1 MPKLVIMD
9 QGGDMTKTWDEET
22 RSQTEEIF
30 NDLVRNQGILDNW
43 CARRLHRMRDPSA
56 SASGRRTLRR
66 MRLRSR
72 RFSVRG
78 RVNRQRSKN
87 QCSTGCAG
95 GVVRGASGGGTV
107 TGPTGVRSI

>member
-1 MPKLVIMD
+1 V
-9 QGGDMTKTWDEET
+9 
-22 RSQTEEIF
+22 
-30 NDLVRNQGILDNW
+30 GI
-43 CARRLHRMRDPSA
+43 RDPSVGA
-56 SASGRRTLRR
+56 AHLHRTPRR